1 MPSQRSLGIKVEGMD
16 ELVGQMK
23 RVMETAAGQDIEEAL
38 LEAAREI
45 RSEAARRAPIAPYTT
60 KRFGSDRPP
69 GDLKKAI
76 KAAKGRK
83 YKTFMQAF
91 TFTFQ
96 KDAPHAAMVHNG
108 TKPHWIRGKSSSKRL
123 LKIAGRAFAWLS
135 RVGDQVRTKVFHPG
149 SRPNPF
155 LADAVKA
162 KRRSIKKLLETRVK
176 AAFDALGRA
185 A

>member
-1 MPSQRSLGIKVEGMD
+1 MKGIKVEGMD
-16 ELVGQMK
+16 QLVGQMK
-23 RVMETAAGQDIEEAL
+23 RVMQTAAGQDIEEAL

-45 RSEAARRAPIAPYTT
+45 RGEAARRAPIAPYAT
-60 KRFGSDRPP
+60 KRFGADRPP

-76 KAAKGRK
+76 RAAKGKK

-96 KDAPHAAMVHNG
+96 KDAPHAHMVHDG
-108 TKPHWIRGKSSSKRL
+108 TKPHWIRGKKFLR
-123 LKIAGRAFAWLS
+123 IAGRAFAWLS

-162 KRRSIKKLLETRVK
+162 KRRSIKKLLEARVK

>member
-1 MPSQRSLGIKVEGMD
+1 MPSQRNLGIKVEGMD
-16 ELVGQMK
+16 QLVGQMK
-23 RVMETAAGQDIEEAL
+23 RVMQTAAGQDIEEAL

-45 RSEAARRAPIAPYTT
+45 RGEAERRAPIAAYTT
-60 KRFGSDRPP
+60 RRFGADRPP
-69 GDLKKAI
+69 GELKKAI
-76 KAAKGRK
+76 RAAKGKK

-96 KDAPHAAMVHNG
+96 KDAPHAAMVHSG
-108 TKPHWIRGKSSSKRL
+108 TKPHWIRGKKFLR
-123 LKIAGRAFAWLS
+123 IAGRAFAWLS

>member
-1 MPSQRSLGIKVEGMD
+1 MKGIKVEGMD
-16 ELVGQMK
+16 HLAGQLK
-23 RVMETAAGQDIEEAL
+23 RVMATAQGQELQAAL
-38 LEAAREI
+38 LAAAEEI
-45 RSEAARRAPIAPYTT
+45 RAEAARRAPIAPYPT
-60 KRFGSDRPP
+60 RQNGRDIAP
-69 GDLKKAI
+69 GGLRASL
-76 KAAKGRK
+76 KAAAGRK
-83 YKTFMQAF
+83 YKTFLQAF
-91 TFTFQ
+91 TFTLA
-96 KDAPHAAMVHNG
+96 KLAPHAHMVHNG
-108 TKPHWIRGKSSSKRL
+108 TKPHWIRGKKFLR
-123 LKIAGRAFAWLS
+123 IAGRAFAWLS

>member
-1 MPSQRSLGIKVEGMD
+1 
-16 ELVGQMK
+16 
-23 RVMETAAGQDIEEAL
+23 
-38 LEAAREI
+38 
-45 RSEAARRAPIAPYTT
+45 
-60 KRFGSDRPP
+60 
-69 GDLKKAI
+69 
-76 KAAKGRK
+76 
-83 YKTFMQAF
+83 MQAF

-96 KDAPHAAMVHNG
+96 KDAPHAHMVHNG
-108 TKPHWIRGKSSSKRL
+108 TKPHWIRGKKFLR
-123 LKIAGRAFAWLS
+123 IAGRAFAWLS

>member
-23 RVMETAAGQDIEEAL
+23 RVMQTAAGQDIENAL

-45 RSEAARRAPIAPYTT
+45 RGEAARRAPIAPYTT
-60 KRFGSDRPP
+60 KRFGADRPP

-76 KAAKGRK
+76 RAAKGKK

-96 KDAPHAAMVHNG
+96 REAPHAAMVHNG
-108 TKPHWIRGKSSSKRL
+108 TKPHWIRGKKFLR
-123 LKIAGRAFAWLS
+123 IAGRAFAWLS

-155 LADAVKA
+155 LGNAVKA
-162 KRRSIKKLLETRVK
+162 KRRAVKALLEARVK

>member
-1 MPSQRSLGIKVEGMD
+1 MKGIKVEGM
-16 ELVGQMK
+16 EHLVGQMK
-23 RVMETAAGQDIEEAL
+23 RVVATAEGQQLQAAL
-38 LEAAREI
+38 LEAAQEI
-45 RSEAARRAPIAPYTT
+45 RAEAARRAPIAPYAT
-60 KRFGSDRPP
+60 RQNGRDIAP
-69 GDLKKAI
+69 GGLRASL
-76 KAAKGRK
+76 KAAAGRK
-83 YKTFMQAF
+83 YKFFLQAF
-91 TFTFQ
+91 TFTLA
-96 KDAPHAAMVHNG
+96 KMAPHAHLVHFG
-108 TKPHWIRGKSSSKRL
+108 TKPHAIVPGQGKSRKMR
-123 LKIAGRAFAWLS
+123 IAGRAFAWLS

>member
-1 MPSQRSLGIKVEGMD
+1 MPSKRTLGIKVEGMD

-23 RVMETAAGQDIEEAL
+23 RVMETAAGQNIEEAL

-45 RSEAARRAPIAPYTT
+45 RGEAARRAPIAQYTT
-60 KRFGSDRPP
+60 KRFGADRPP

-83 YKTFMQAF
+83 YKTFLQAF

-108 TKPHWIRGKSSSKRL
+108 TKPHWIRGKKFLR
-123 LKIAGRAFAWLS
+123 IAARAFAWLS

-162 KRRSIKKLLETRVK
+162 KRRAVKALLEARVK
-176 AAFDALGRA
+176 AAFDALARA

>member
-1 MPSQRSLGIKVEGMD
+1 MKGIKVEGMD
-16 ELVGQMK
+16 HLAGQLK
-23 RVMETAAGQDIEEAL
+23 RVMATAQGQELQAAL
-38 LEAAREI
+38 LAAAEEI
-45 RSEAARRAPIAPYTT
+45 RGEAARRAPIAPYPT
-60 KRFGSDRPP
+60 RQNGREIAP
-69 GDLKKAI
+69 GGLRASL
-76 KAAKGRK
+76 KAAAGRK
-83 YKTFMQAF
+83 YKTFLQAF
-91 TFTFQ
+91 TFTLA
-96 KDAPHAAMVHNG
+96 KLAPHAHLVHFG
-108 TKPHWIRGKSSSKRL
+108 TKPHAIVPGQGKSKKM
-123 LKIAGRAFAWLS
+123 KIAGRAFAWLS

>member
-1 MPSQRSLGIKVEGMD
+1 MKGIKVEGMD
-16 ELVGQMK
+16 HLAGQLK
-23 RVMETAAGQDIEEAL
+23 RVMATAQGQELQAAL
-38 LEAAREI
+38 LAAAEEI
-45 RSEAARRAPIAPYTT
+45 RAEAARRAPIAPYPT
-60 KRFGSDRPP
+60 RQNGREIAP
-69 GDLKKAI
+69 GGLRASL
-76 KAAKGRK
+76 KAASGRK
-83 YKTFMQAF
+83 YKTFLQAF
-91 TFTFQ
+91 TFTLA
-96 KDAPHAAMVHNG
+96 KLAPHAHMVHNG
-108 TKPHWIRGKSSSKRL
+108 TKPHWIRGKKFLR
-123 LKIAGRAFAWLS
+123 IAGRAFAWLS

>member
-23 RVMETAAGQDIEEAL
+23 RVMQTAAGQDIENAL

-45 RSEAARRAPIAPYTT
+45 RGEAARRAPIAPYTT
-60 KRFGSDRPP
+60 KRFGADRPP
-69 GDLKKAI
+69 GDLKAAI
-76 KAAKGRK
+76 KAAKGKK
-83 YKTFMQAF
+83 YRTFMQAF

-96 KDAPHAAMVHNG
+96 KEAPHAVMVHNG
-108 TKPHWIRGKSSSKRL
+108 TKPHWIRGKKFLR
-123 LKIAGRAFAWLS
+123 IAGRAFAWLS
-135 RVGDQVRTKVFHPG
+135 RVGDQVRTKVSHPG

-155 LADAVKA
+155 LGNAVKA
-162 KRRSIKKLLETRVK
+162 KRRAVKALLEARVK

>member
-1 MPSQRSLGIKVEGMD
+1 MPSQRSLGISVKGMD

-23 RVMETAAGQDIEEAL
+23 RVMGTAAGQDIEEAL

-45 RSEAARRAPIAPYTT
+45 RGEAARRAPIAPYAT
-60 KRFGSDRPP
+60 KRFGADRPP

-108 TKPHWIRGKSSSKRL
+108 TKPHWIRGKKFLR
-123 LKIAGRAFAWLS
+123 IAGRAFAWLS

>member
-1 MPSQRSLGIKVEGMD
+1 MPSKRNLGIKVEGMD

-23 RVMETAAGQDIEEAL
+23 RVMETAAGQDLENAL
-38 LEAAREI
+38 LDAAREI
-45 RSEAARRAPIAPYTT
+45 RGEAARRAPIAPYAT
-60 KRFGSDRPP
+60 KRFGSVEAP
-69 GDLKKAI
+69 GGLRRAI

-91 TFTFQ
+91 IFTFQ

-108 TKPHWIRGKSSSKRL
+108 TKPHWIRGKKFLR
-123 LKIAGRAFAWLS
+123 IAGRAFAWLS

-162 KRRSIKKLLETRVK
+162 KRRQVKALLEARVK

>member
-1 MPSQRSLGIKVEGMD
+1 MKGIKVEGMD
-16 ELVGQMK
+16 QLVGQMK
-23 RVMETAAGQDIEEAL
+23 RVMQTAAGQDIEEAL

-45 RSEAARRAPIAPYTT
+45 RGEAARRAPIAPYAT
-60 KRFGSDRPP
+60 KRFGADRPP

-76 KAAKGRK
+76 RAAKGKK

-96 KDAPHAAMVHNG
+96 KDAPHAHMVHDG
-108 TKPHWIRGKSSSKRL
+108 TKPHWIRGKKFLR
-123 LKIAGRAFAWLS
+123 IAGRAFAWLS